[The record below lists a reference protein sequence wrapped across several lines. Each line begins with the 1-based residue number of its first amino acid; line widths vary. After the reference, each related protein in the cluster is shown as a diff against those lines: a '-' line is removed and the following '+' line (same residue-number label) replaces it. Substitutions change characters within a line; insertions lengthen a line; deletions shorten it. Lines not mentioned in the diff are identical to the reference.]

1 MKLKSIILR
10 QSKRSSISSRIDLYG
25 IEEYPPHIIK
35 QRNIILYAHQYN
47 LKIFVETGTYH
58 GDMLEVLKNEFGL
71 LYSVELSH
79 DLFLKAKEKFRKTRH
94 IKLIQGDSGVELKKI
109 VKELKKPALFWLD
122 GHYSGGETARGKKD
136 TPILEELITI
146 FGAKEEHIILID
158 DARLFGSAKDY
169 PSLKELAFF
178 CRNKKPNIDFVVL
191 DDCVRI
197 TPKI

>member
-1 MKLKSIILR
+1 M
-10 QSKRSSISSRIDLYG
+10 
-25 IEEYPPHIIK
+25 
-35 QRNIILYAHQYN
+35 
-47 LKIFVETGTYH
+47 
-58 GDMLEVLKNEFGL
+58 
-71 LYSVELSH
+71 
-79 DLFLKAKEKFRKTRH
+79 
-94 IKLIQGDSGVELKKI
+94 
-109 VKELKKPALFWLD
+109 KELKKPALFWLD

-191 DDCVRI
+191 DDCIRI